1 MTRDTFSKAARRD
14 IMSRVRSR
22 DTVPEMLLRQALWK
36 RGGRYRLYRRD
47 LPGTPDVVFV
57 TAKVAVFV
65 DSEFWHG
72 RVPEERLNQMSEYWQ
87 RKLRANRSRD
97 EKANCELADLGWRV
111 MRVTEREVRKDA
123 DAVAQRILRAV
134 EMRSA
139 DQ

>member
-1 MTRDTFSKAARRD
+1 MTPDTFSKAARRE

-22 DTVPEMLLRQALWK
+22 DTVPEKLLRQALWNQ
-36 RGGRYRLYRRD
+36 GGRYRLYRRD

-97 EKANCELADLGWRV
+97 EKANRELADLGWRV

-123 DAVAQRILRAV
+123 DAVAQRILQAV